1 MVLKASSIRFDK
13 LLVLF
18 ASEESDDDREGF
30 LVQMILVLQPSSYD
44 NVMHTVIL
52 GTCNSV

>member
-1 MVLKASSIRFDK
+1 MVLKPSSIRFDK

-30 LVQMILVLQPSSYD
+30 LVQMILVLQP
-44 NVMHTVIL
+44 
-52 GTCNSV
+52 